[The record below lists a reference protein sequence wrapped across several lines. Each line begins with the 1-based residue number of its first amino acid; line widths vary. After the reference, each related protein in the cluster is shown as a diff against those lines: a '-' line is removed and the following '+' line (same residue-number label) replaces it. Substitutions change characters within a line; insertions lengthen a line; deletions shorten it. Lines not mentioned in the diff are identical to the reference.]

1 MSNKNQSAG
10 AIYGHMGVDT
20 PNSNKIFKKLYQ
32 NTPLNRKLKR
42 VGKPYG
48 FVYSPKKTPSP
59 NKSVTRKQKI
69 TAEKKIKVLRKDFNK
84 CTVKY
89 EKGKKM
95 SAKKLKQ
102 LYKDCRRYSP
112 KLVKG
117 KVVKRSTLIGT
128 KKSPKSGAFTKYSR
142 EIRRKILQANKII
155 IDYQQQ
161 QKKES
166 DDEVKLDKVVSLTE
180 ILETRRK
187 KAEERGEVI
196 VINSRSRSRSPRRKS
211 PKRKS
216 PKRKSPKRKKSP
228 TRKRS

>member
-84 CTVKY
+84 CSITY

-95 SAKKLKQ
+95 SPAKLKT
-102 LYKDCRRYSP
+102 LYKACRKYSP
-112 KLVKG
+112 NLVKG
-117 KVVKRSTLIGT
+117 KVVKKSTLIGT
-128 KKSPKSGAFTKYSR
+128 NKSPRSGAFTKYSR

-187 KAEERGEVI
+187 KAEDRGEVI